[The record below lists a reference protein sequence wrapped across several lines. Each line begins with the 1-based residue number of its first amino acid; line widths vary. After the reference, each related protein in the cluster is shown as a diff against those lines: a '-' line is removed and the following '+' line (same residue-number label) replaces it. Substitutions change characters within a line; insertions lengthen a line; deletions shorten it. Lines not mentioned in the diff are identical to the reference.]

1 MKNLRQQRPGSILEK
16 VKVRIKERREAVTF
30 CYGLKL
36 KSADGKMRNEC
47 RNFQNSIW
55 IPMDDLIIQAIR
67 KESADIKGFPKNWTC

>member
-1 MKNLRQQRPGSILEK
+1 MKNLRQQRLGSILEK
-16 VKVRIKERREAVTF
+16 VKERIKERREAVTF
-30 CYGLKL
+30 CHGLKL

-67 KESADIKGFPKNWTC
+67 KESADSKGFPRYWTC

>member
-1 MKNLRQQRPGSILEK
+1 MKNLRQQRLGSILEK
-16 VKVRIKERREAVTF
+16 VKARIKERREAVTF
-30 CYGLKL
+30 CHRLKL

-67 KESADIKGFPKNWTC
+67 KESADSKGFPRYWTC

>member
-1 MKNLRQQRPGSILEK
+1 MKNLRQQRLGSILEK
-16 VKVRIKERREAVTF
+16 VKARIKERREAVTF
-30 CYGLKL
+30 CHGLKL

>member
-1 MKNLRQQRPGSILEK
+1 MKNLRQQRLGSILEK
-16 VKVRIKERREAVTF
+16 VKARIKERREAVTF
-30 CYGLKL
+30 CHGLKL

-67 KESADIKGFPKNWTC
+67 KESADSKGFTRYWTC

>member
-1 MKNLRQQRPGSILEK
+1 M
-16 VKVRIKERREAVTF
+16 TF
-30 CYGLKL
+30 CHGLKL

-67 KESADIKGFPKNWTC
+67 KESADSKGFPRNWTC